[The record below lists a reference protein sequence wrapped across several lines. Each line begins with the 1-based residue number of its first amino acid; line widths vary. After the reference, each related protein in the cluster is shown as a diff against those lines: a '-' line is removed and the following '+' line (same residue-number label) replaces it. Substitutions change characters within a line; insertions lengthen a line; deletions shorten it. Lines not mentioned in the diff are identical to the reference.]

1 MYISRRVAKFID
13 GQYTGQPHPRKV
25 NPFNITTYSNHQP
38 NHATKQPNANTQLN
52 RLNTPWKKKP
62 KQTTQWNHPAKTSY
76 RTSQFNHQ
84 TRPANKTTKPN

>member
-52 RLNTPWKKKP
+52 RLNTP
-62 KQTTQWNHPAKTSY
+62 
-76 RTSQFNHQ
+76 
-84 TRPANKTTKPN
+84 